1 MTEEK
6 NSSQKEEQAKNS
18 GWKKINKKF
27 VLLSFFFL
35 FIGFISGYQ
44 VSGMNNQAGTRQPRA
59 NQVENSDD
67 QNNNTMENGRPDQ
80 RGLPSDRS
88 NGEESDA
95 IGGATESEED
105 QLESGSTTNQ
115 SNNTSATED
124 VI

>member
-1 MTEEK
+1 MTEAK
-6 NSSQKEEQAKNS
+6 NSIQKEKQAKHS

-27 VLLSFFFL
+27 VLLSFVFL

-59 NQVENSDD
+59 NQVENYDD
-67 QNNNTMENGRPDQ
+67 QNNTTMENGRP
-80 RGLPSDRS
+80 GKGEVPPDRS

-95 IGGATESEED
+95 VSGATESEEN

-124 VI
+124 II

>member
-35 FIGFISGYQ
+35 FIGFIGGYQ

-59 NQVENSDD
+59 NQLENSDD
-67 QNNNTMENGRPDQ
+67 QNNTMENGRPDQ
-80 RGLPSDRS
+80 RELASDRS
-88 NGEESDA
+88 NGEESDT
-95 IGGATESEED
+95 ISGATESEED

-124 VI
+124 II

>member
-1 MTEEK
+1 MAEEK

-27 VLLSFFFL
+27 VLLSFVFL

-88 NGEESDA
+88 NGEGSDA
-95 IGGATESEED
+95 ISGATESEED

-115 SNNTSATED
+115 SNNTSATKD
-124 VI
+124 II